1 MKTEELIRVLVADG
15 SRPFVPVSRKLWRAL
30 IGGVFASTALLLLF
44 LHPRGDL
51 PRAIFTLRFDFKLVF
66 ALLVAT
72 AALLFLRE
80 TARPFV
86 PERWRRSL
94 VLGPI
99 FLLTGVVVELWRQ
112 PVTAWSGL
120 LIGHNAAH
128 CLSLIPLLS
137 LPLVVCLL
145 VALRHAAPTKPV
157 VAGATAGLVAGGVGS
172 FLYALTC
179 PDDSPL
185 FVATWY
191 SIAIAVVTGGAAW
204 VGKRLL
210 RW

>member
-1 MKTEELIRVLVADG
+1 MKTEDLIRVLAADG
-15 SRPFVPVSRKLWRAL
+15 SRPVVPVARTLWRAL
-30 IGGVFASTALLLLF
+30 GLGALASTALLLLL
-44 LHPRGDL
+44 LHPRADL

-66 ALLVAT
+66 ALSVVVA
-72 AALLFLRE
+72 AMLFLKE

-86 PERWRRSL
+86 PERWRWPL

-99 FLLTGVVVELWRQ
+99 FLLTGVIVELCRQ
-112 PVTAWSGL
+112 PAAAWGGL

-128 CLSLIPLLS
+128 CLSLIPMLS
-137 LPLVVCLL
+137 LPLVACLL
-145 VALRHAAPTKPV
+145 LALRHAAPMRPV

-172 FLYALTC
+172 MLYALTC

-191 SIAIAVVTGGAAW
+191 PIAIAVVTGGAAW
-204 VGKRLL
+204 VGRRWL